1 MNDECYAEVTYLGE
15 ALIIHPHRRTGSSL
29 IVQKMK
35 LTLLGAGPGD
45 PELMTLKGVRALK
58 SADVVMYD
66 ALVAPELLD
75 YCRPD
80 ALKVYVGKRRGAYS
94 CVQED
99 INPLIVH
106 YAQQY
111 GHVVRLKGGDPFIF
125 GRGHEEQEYAR
136 QHGIEVDVIPGI
148 SSSYAVPAAAG
159 IPLTTR
165 GLSESFWV
173 VTGTTK
179 EGQLSNDLRLAAQS
193 SATVVILMGIHQ
205 LPKIAALFAEFGKA
219 DTPIAIIQNGTTADQ
234 RTVVGTVQT
243 IVDEVARTGISN
255 PAVIVVGEVAR
266 LATSPENARFFV
278 NLQEK

>member
-1 MNDECYAEVTYLGE
+1 
-15 ALIIHPHRRTGSSL
+15 
-29 IVQKMK
+29 MK
-35 LTLLGAGPGD
+35 LTLVGAGPGD
-45 PELMTLKGVRALK
+45 PDLITVKGIKALQQ
-58 SADVVMYD
+58 ADVVMYD
-66 ALVAPELLD
+66 ALVHPDLLD

-111 GHVVRLKGGDPFIF
+111 GHVVRLKGGDSFVF
-125 GRGHEEQEYAR
+125 GRGYEEVDYAR
-136 QHGIEVDVIPGI
+136 QHGIDTHVVPGL

-179 EGQLSNDLRLAAQS
+179 AGQLSADLTLAAQS
-193 SATVVILMGIHQ
+193 SATVVVLMGMHKLADIM
-205 LPKIAALFAEFGKA
+205 AVFADCGKY
-219 DTPIAIIQNGTTADQ
+219 DTPVAIIQNGTLTEQ
-234 RTVVGTVQT
+234 QFVIGTVET
-243 IVDEVARTGISN
+243 INEKVAESGISN
-255 PAVIVVGEVAR
+255 PAIIVIGEVAA
-266 LATSPENARFFV
+266 LPQV
-278 NLQEK
+278 DLQTVLDTAKVGL